1 MKQTFYQAIAKYTAK
16 KYHISPHIFK
26 VTFDLLIFPV
36 SIWIVENQGSY
47 FLIDTGMGNMASY
60 AVETYLGSKPLAAV
74 FLTHG
79 HSDHV
84 GGIAQLKDLY
94 PTLPLMIDK
103 RELPYVSG
111 QKPYPRRKKV
121 ESVNFNTN
129 WLEVLDSERAHSFL
143 ADAGL
148 IPIFTP
154 GHSPGHTCYYHAE
167 DDVLIAGDLLTTSRL
182 GHLKPPMKAFTADMP
197 QALKTAHDLLQ
208 TYSQTLISVCHGGE
222 VANALEEMEKRKW
235 YQKK

>member
-1 MKQTFYQAIAKYTAK
+1 MYR
-16 KYHISPHIFK
+16 
-26 VTFDLLIFPV
+26 
-36 SIWIVENQGSY
+36 
-47 FLIDTGMGNMASY
+47 
-60 AVETYLGSKPLAAV
+60 
-74 FLTHG
+74 

-84 GGIAQLKDLY
+84 GGIPQL
-94 PTLPLMIDK
+94 
-103 RELPYVSG
+103 RELLPDLPMLIDNREFPYISG
-111 QKPYPRRKKV
+111 RKPYPRREKP
-121 ESVNFNTN
+121 ESLTFNLSEFTA
-129 WLEVLDSERAHSFL
+129 LDSLQAKEVLKQ
-143 ADAGL
+143 AGL
-148 IPIFTP
+148 IPVFSP
-154 GHSPGHTCYYHAE
+154 DHSPGHTCYYHAE